1 MRLQYVPRPLHVCLW
16 QHKYIKNNEANQE
29 NHTHS
34 SAWAS
39 WRRSGV
45 AYPGVR
51 DNRSTLN
58 TKTGYDDD
66 DDPLAMIRLPQSY
79 LSSQSPGKY
88 WSHSEDIVIFGHGIN
103 WPGDLNLWP
112 LNGIMGH
119 LCFQKEAVRL
129 PSWGITNWTLCQ
141 IYNTVYNKWSCVSS
155 VLDRHSTAA
164 EK

>member
-119 LCFQKEAVRL
+119 LCFQEGSRQASFLGHNKLKHYARSTTL
-129 PSWGITNWTLCQ
+129 STTNGVVCHQ
-141 IYNTVYNKWSCVSS
+141 YQ
-155 VLDRHSTAA
+155 HSTAA